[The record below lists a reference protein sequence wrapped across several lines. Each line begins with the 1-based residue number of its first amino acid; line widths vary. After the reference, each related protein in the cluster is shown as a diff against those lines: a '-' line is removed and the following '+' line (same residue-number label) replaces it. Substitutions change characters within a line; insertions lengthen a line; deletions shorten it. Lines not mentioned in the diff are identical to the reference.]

1 MRVMRRMSREGGTE
15 SDTARERIIG
25 TATRLFASLG
35 YDGTSAQMIADAAG
49 LDVATIT
56 DLAGDKRDIYLAV
69 MKSAYMAKRAMY
81 DSAFAEFTPDRAGIH
96 RLVDHLLD
104 FSVNHPEIS
113 ELWIHRWLGDAADV
127 TEMEALYL
135 KPILDRLTDATRSVV
150 GTDVDLRV
158 AWWAVIWSV
167 RGFVVGG
174 MLDKEGRTVRPSDPV
189 LLRQFRP
196 HLHQLVDRVLKLDQ

>member
-25 TATRLFASLG
+25 TAIRLFASLG
-35 YDGTSAQMIADAAG
+35 YDGTSVQMIADASG
-49 LDVATIT
+49 LDVAIIT
-56 DLAGDKRDIYLAV
+56 DLAV
-69 MKSAYMAKRAMY
+69 MQRAYVAKRAMY

-96 RLVDHLLD
+96 LLVDHLLD

-127 TEMEALYL
+127 TGLEALYL
-135 KPILDRLTDATRSVV
+135 KPILDRLTDATRSAV
-150 GTDVDLRV
+150 GTDVDLRI

-174 MLDKEGRTVRPSDPV
+174 LLNKQGQPVRPSDPV